1 MSFELQEEFV
11 QVRRVDLTALV
22 SEVKMLKDKI
32 ETNTLDS
39 QLDLLC
45 GSSRM
50 VTSAVVCKIFGWST
64 STFNR
69 RLVDE
74 FNPIPMTKDG
84 KGWVMSREVFTKYY
98 NETFNPKN

>member
-11 QVRRVDLTALV
+11 QVRRVDLSALV
-22 SEVKMLKDKI
+22 SEMKLLKDKI
-32 ETNTLDS
+32 EANTLNS

-45 GSSRM
+45 GASRM
-50 VTSAVVCKIFGWST
+50 VNSTVVCKILGWST

-84 KGWVMSREVFTKYY
+84 KGWVMSREVFTQYY
-98 NETFNPKN
+98 NENFNPQN